1 MMVHDRHQRHDLER
15 SEPYVFQEYLQG
27 REFTI
32 SLYSMGKDAEHVEK
46 LFGRSGAALTYVAD
60 NSSKDLAAPHALGWT
75 TVQIVRPGRIHDYV
89 HRQTVPADRMIE
101 TLGQL

>member
-1 MMVHDRHQRHDLER
+1 MQRLQR
-15 SEPYVFQEYLQG
+15 KRPAQEYLQG

-60 NSSKDLAAPHALGWT
+60 NSSKDFAAPHALGWT
-75 TVQIVRPGRIHDYV
+75 TAQIVRPGRIHDYV
-89 HRQTVPADRMIE
+89 QTLVPAHRLIE
-101 TLGQL
+101 SLEEF